1 MSVMISNN
9 FGSLEKELELAK
21 TNLKDL
27 DDSIKRIYG
36 KSENFRSVKN
46 FQIIKNN
53 KFHYNAIF

>member
-1 MSVMISNN
+1 MSVMISHN

-36 KSENFRSVKN
+36 KSENFRSVKFSSIKTIN
-46 FQIIKNN
+46 FN
-53 KFHYNAIF
+53 